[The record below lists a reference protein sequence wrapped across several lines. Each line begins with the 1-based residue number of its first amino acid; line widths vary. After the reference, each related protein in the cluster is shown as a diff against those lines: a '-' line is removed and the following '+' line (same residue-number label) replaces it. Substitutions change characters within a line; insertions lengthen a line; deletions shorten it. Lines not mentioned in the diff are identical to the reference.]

1 MIGVLDQPD
10 VQLRHLMEVHGRVVR
25 AALGRSVRDR
35 ATVDDLWAEVFTVA
49 FRRLSDLV
57 GLPEGQQRAWLIR
70 TAGHLAAN
78 QRRRGGTRRRTLERL
93 LREPIVAVSGPED
106 ELFEAS
112 ARVESDVTSRVLR
125 EVLASL
131 REQDREVLVLDA
143 LGHNGPSI
151 ARQLGISHGA
161 ARKRLMQARRA
172 LRVAFA
178 AYGDGAA
185 VGREVS

>member
-1 MIGVLDQPD
+1 LIGVLDQPD

-93 LREPIVAVSGPED
+93 LRE
-106 ELFEAS
+106 AS